1 MNSFG
6 SYAVVI
12 LLTFTGAVMLFS
24 KKDLGAEFTMGCKE
38 GLDTT
43 VKLLP
48 GLVMLICASRMF
60 AASGA
65 LAFVEGFCGI
75 LLSPFGVPKE
85 LFPLC
90 ILRPISGSGATALLD
105 ELFALHGPDSFVGR
119 CASILASSTDT
130 ILYTFALYFGS
141 VGVRHTRHAFP
152 TAFLML
158 LLSTV
163 LSVLLTRLFYA

>member
-1 MNSFG
+1 MNSLG
-6 SYAVVI
+6 SYAVVL
-12 LLTFTGAVMLFS
+12 LLTLTGAVMLFS
-24 KKDLGAEFTMGCKE
+24 KKDLGAEFITGCKE

-65 LAFVEGFCGI
+65 LNFVEELSCVLFAPLGI
-75 LLSPFGVPKE
+75 PKE
-85 LFPLC
+85 LLPLC

-105 ELFALHGPDSFVGR
+105 ELFAAHGPDSFVGR

-141 VGVRHTRHAFP
+141 VGVRHTRHAFL
-152 TAFLML
+152 TAFFML

-163 LSVLLTRLFYA
+163 LSVFLARLLYA